1 LFVVDCKVSAP
12 LPASN
17 TDVTTGGSRSIEI
30 FATRGNLVH
39 NLGIQTQTEASMA
52 KSWAPIIATLSAS
65 LFLAANLG
73 CGNSSH
79 RQLQSIAINGTGMIQ
94 FQFTATGTFNA
105 SPMTV
110 NPLPVSWYTVDLN
123 PSGVAYTLTSQP
135 FQVSC
140 QNSLLIALAPT
151 DPKAASSGTIPSQVY
166 QDLVVAHTTTAE
178 GGFIASSPQYL
189 ACP

>member
-1 LFVVDCKVSAP
+1 M
-12 LPASN
+12 
-17 TDVTTGGSRSIEI
+17 
-30 FATRGNLVH
+30 VH
-39 NLGIQTQTEASMA
+39 NFGIQTQTEASLA

-65 LFLAANLG
+65 LFLATTLG
-73 CGNSSH
+73 CGSRSSS
-79 RQLQSIAINGTGMIQ
+79 RQLRSITLNGTGMIQ

-105 SPMTV
+105 SPTTV
-110 NPLPVSWYTVDLN
+110 NPLPVSWYVVDLN

-140 QNSLLIALAPT
+140 QNSLLIAVAPM

-178 GGFIASSPQYL
+178 GGFIASSPQFL